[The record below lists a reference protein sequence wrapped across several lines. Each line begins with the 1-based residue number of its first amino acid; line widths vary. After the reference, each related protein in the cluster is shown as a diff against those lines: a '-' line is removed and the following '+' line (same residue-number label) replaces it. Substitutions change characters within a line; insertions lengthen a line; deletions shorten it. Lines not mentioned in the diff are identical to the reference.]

1 MKKLNKYILLAFVSL
16 LLSACNGSRTDTQV
30 PLAKV
35 FDKYL
40 YLSDVEDIFP
50 TGISPSDSML
60 ILNAYVDQ
68 WVRRQLI
75 LYTAERNLDDTQKNV
90 AKQLEDYRSSLLIF
104 KYEQEFVAQRMD
116 TVVSTED
123 IDAFYAENTDNFTL
137 SEIIVK
143 ALYLKIPKG
152 SPYLDKIRAVYK
164 SSSDADVKT
173 LEDLAYQVA
182 DKYDYFNDEWISFA
196 LLQKKLPY
204 AVEGSV
210 ENYLRRSSSIEMED
224 GDYVYLVHIRN
235 VLFAGDTS
243 PLEYERKNIESVL
256 FNRRKQRLINE
267 LENRIYN
274 DARNRNQFTIF

>member
-1 MKKLNKYILLAFVSL
+1 MKNLNKYILLALVSTL
-16 LLSACNGSRTDTQV
+16 LWACNGSRNDSQV
-30 PLAKV
+30 TLAKV

-50 TGISPSDSML
+50 TGISPSDSAL

-68 WVRRQLI
+68 WVRRQL
-75 LYTAERNLDDTQKNV
+75 LVYTAERNLDDKQKNV

-116 TVVSTED
+116 TVITTEE
-123 IDAFYAENTDNFTL
+123 IESFYKDNQENFTL
-137 SEIIVK
+137 SDVIVK

-152 SPYLDKIRAVYK
+152 SPYLDKIRTVYK
-164 SSSDADVKT
+164 SKSDEDVKT

-182 DKYDYFNDEWISFA
+182 DKYDYFNDKWIQFA
-196 LLQKKLPY
+196 MLQKKLPY
-204 AVEGSV
+204 AVDGSA
-210 ENYLRRSSSIEMED
+210 EAYLRKSSSIEMED
-224 GDYVYLVHIRN
+224 GDYVYLVHIRS
-235 VLFAGDTS
+235 VLFAGNTS
-243 PLEYERKNIESVL
+243 PLEYEQKNIESVL
-256 FNRRKQRLINE
+256 FNRRKQRIINE